1 MGVEP
6 GGRLFQAREHGL
18 QLMRAAG
25 DAGGL
30 LLGWVLSRPLDR
42 STEGRGALE
51 RDLDK
56 RAGDLT
62 WRRLRDVRWTW
73 GASGEF

>member
-1 MGVEP
+1 MGVEL

-18 QLMRAAG
+18 QLMRAVG

-30 LLGWVLSRPLDR
+30 LLGWVLSRSLDR

-51 RDLDK
+51 RGLDK
-56 RAGDLT
+56 WAGDLT
-62 WRRLRDVRWTW
+62 WRRPRDVRWAR